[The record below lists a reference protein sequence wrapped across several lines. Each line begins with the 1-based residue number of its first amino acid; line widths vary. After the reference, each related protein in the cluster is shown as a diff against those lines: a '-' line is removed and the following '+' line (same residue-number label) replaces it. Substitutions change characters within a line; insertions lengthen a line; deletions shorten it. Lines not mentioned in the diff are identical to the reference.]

1 MTKDTLTIDDNDA
14 APTGVT
20 LTLSDTNGDLASV
33 SEDAGATTVTV
44 TADVTGGTTYA
55 TAQTVTV
62 TVGASST
69 PPDTAVEG
77 TDYATVDESATAIT
91 IAIAAGASSGTA
103 TATFT
108 LTPTDDSI
116 DDDAE
121 SLSVSG
127 SSDLS
132 GVTVTK
138 DTLTIDDNDA
148 APTGVTLTLSDTNGD
163 LASGGRRGDDGDGDG
178 GCDGGTTYATAQTV
192 T

>member
-1 MTKDTLTIDDNDA
+1 MDESA
-14 APTGVT
+14 
-20 LTLSDTNGDLASV
+20 
-33 SEDAGATTVTV
+33 
-44 TADVTGGTTYA
+44 
-55 TAQTVTV
+55 
-62 TVGASST
+62 T

-163 LASGGRRGDDGDGDG
+163 LASVSEDAGATTVTVTADVT
-178 GCDGGTTYATAQTV
+178 GGTTYATAQTV
-192 T
+192 TDGGRFQLHAARHGGGRDRLRDGGRERHRDHHRHRCGRFIGDCDCDVHADADRRLH